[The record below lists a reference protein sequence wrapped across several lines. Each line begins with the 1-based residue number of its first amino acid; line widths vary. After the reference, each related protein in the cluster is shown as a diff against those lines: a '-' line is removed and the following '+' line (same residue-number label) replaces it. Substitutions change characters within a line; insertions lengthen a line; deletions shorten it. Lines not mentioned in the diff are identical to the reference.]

1 MKMKWTRW
9 KKKQQFYVGTK
20 LTRKQKI
27 ILFCKSITTMTIK
40 KNLLC
45 DVFESRYHRCDTQK
59 SIDQFKF
66 ALFLFQWNIL
76 SIDRQ
81 FFKSFFFH
89 FFLSPLTILFAI
101 HAYTV
106 HTRTHIY
113 YDRANRSVISF
124 ELCYTLKMIIITFTF
139 AILNENVSFYLC
151 VHVYACMLAMT
162 MSPISNIITC
172 MHEHAYILARRIF
185 ECQIRN

>member
-1 MKMKWTRW
+1 MWCFWVTLSPLRHTKINWPVQIRFVFISMKY
-9 KKKQQFYVGTK
+9 F
-20 LTRKQKI
+20 
-27 ILFCKSITTMTIK
+27 
-40 KNLLC
+40 
-45 DVFESRYHRCDTQK
+45 
-59 SIDQFKF
+59 
-66 ALFLFQWNIL
+66 
-76 SIDRQ
+76 IDRSAIFQ
-81 FFKSFFFH
+81 IFFFH